1 MADQAISA
9 GRDENQCS
17 RRPAKH
23 RVPPRFAISM
33 STWLRR
39 FLLRAADRML
49 PAQVALL
56 EHVHQFA
63 GTHLL
68 AAFAELR
75 IADHLASGPKTADEL
90 AALVHCDSDALHRA
104 LRAAAACNLVRLDRK
119 GQFHTTRLLGPMR
132 STDPS
137 ATADW
142 CRYIGSPS
150 LQVAWAD
157 LAETIRSGRNG
168 FHRINGMST
177 FEWFDAHPDEGRRFA
192 SGLGG
197 LTRAEAQMIIAAYP
211 FPESG
216 TVCDI
221 AGGAGVLLGEILK
234 ARPELDGVLV
244 EAPLVLTE
252 AAIYLA
258 SIGLADRVQLVEG
271 DLFGHIEAT
280 ADIYLLKWILHDW
293 DDATCERIIKNV
305 ASAMPGG
312 ARLVVIEGNQ
322 DRNEVHPRFS
332 MIDLQMLTMSEG
344 GKERSR
350 GEMEQLL
357 INGGMHPLGT
367 RKTATDLLLVEA
379 AIPDAVRTRPQS
391 TVV

>member
-1 MADQAISA
+1 MTDQAISVV
-9 GRDENQCS
+9 RDGNQRS
-17 RRPAKH
+17 ERSAKPG
-23 RVPPRFAISM
+23 RVPPRLAIRMSM
-33 STWLRR
+33 WLRR
-39 FLLRAADRML
+39 SLLRAADRVL

-56 EHVHQFA
+56 EHVHQFV

-68 AAFAELR
+68 AAFAEFGV
-75 IADHLASGPKTADEL
+75 ADHLTKGPKTADEL
-90 AALVHCDSDALHRA
+90 ATLVHCDPDALHRA
-104 LRAAAACNLVRLDRK
+104 LRAAAACNLVRLDKR
-119 GQFHTTRLLGPMR
+119 GRFHTTRLMKPMC

-157 LAETIRSGRNG
+157 LAETIRSGQNG

-216 TVCDI
+216 TVCDV

-234 ARPELDGVLV
+234 FRPGLRGVLV
-244 EAPLVLTE
+244 EAPLVLNE
-252 AAIYLA
+252 AAGYFA
-258 SIGLADRVQLVEG
+258 SIGLADRVELIEG
-271 DLFGHIEAT
+271 DLFGHIEAS

-305 ASAMPGG
+305 ASAMPAG
-312 ARLVVIEGNQ
+312 ARVVAIEGNQ

-344 GKERSR
+344 GKERSGR
-350 GEMEQLL
+350 EIEQLL
-357 INGGMHPLGT
+357 ISGGMYPLGT
-367 RKTATDLLLVEA
+367 RRTATDLLLVEA
-379 AIPDAVRTRPQS
+379 AVPGPIQTRP
-391 TVV
+391 